1 MYLRY
6 ATHGRYGGVRRF
18 KSGMIVWKYLFWQ
31 PSLQICSN
39 VISKGGSWYVHT
51 VYSVMDKKDILDEL
65 KPRLSGFRR
74 RMAPCR
80 GGKDH
85 THTHRPLSPPPTTPY
100 LTIGYEAC
108 KSAKRRG
115 TSDYLL
121 CEVKMEEGG
130 GRRDRGRDAKGEE
143 EEAGEA
149 GLEVGWSVKLLPT
162 SAPRNWSGPGQGA
175 LANFVYRQHASGVW
189 SAYVVCT
196 VTMDTAEPNISV

>member
-1 MYLRY
+1 
-6 ATHGRYGGVRRF
+6 
-18 KSGMIVWKYLFWQ
+18 
-31 PSLQICSN
+31 
-39 VISKGGSWYVHT
+39 
-51 VYSVMDKKDILDEL
+51 
-65 KPRLSGFRR
+65 
-74 RMAPCR
+74 
-80 GGKDH
+80 
-85 THTHRPLSPPPTTPY
+85 
-100 LTIGYEAC
+100 
-108 KSAKRRG
+108 
-115 TSDYLL
+115 
-121 CEVKMEEGG
+121 MEEGG